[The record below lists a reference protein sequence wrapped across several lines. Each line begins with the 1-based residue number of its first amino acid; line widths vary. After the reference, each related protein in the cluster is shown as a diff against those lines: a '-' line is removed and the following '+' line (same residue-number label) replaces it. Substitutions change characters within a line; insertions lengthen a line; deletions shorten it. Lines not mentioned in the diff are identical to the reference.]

1 MFVIIESTFF
11 LFFGLGLIATHVVM
25 SLHIAS
31 GIEVKSGGIMSVYCL
46 HEWNFKYDFGWVA
59 LCSMVLFGTAFGAAF
74 HQKRETEEQPNETSI
89 YAASWQ
95 SASRKTTVSQFPC

>member
-1 MFVIIESTFF
+1 
-11 LFFGLGLIATHVVM
+11 M

-59 LCSMVLFGTAFGAAF
+59 LCSMVLFGTAFY
-74 HQKRETEEQPNETSI
+74 QKGETVEQPNETSRQLPGK
-89 YAASWQ
+89 ALPTKQ
-95 SASRKTTVSQFPC
+95 Q